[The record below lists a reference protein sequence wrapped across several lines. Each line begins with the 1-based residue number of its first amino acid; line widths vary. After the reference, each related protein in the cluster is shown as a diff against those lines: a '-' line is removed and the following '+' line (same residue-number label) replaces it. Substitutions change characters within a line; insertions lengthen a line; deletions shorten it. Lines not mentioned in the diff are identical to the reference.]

1 MKITNQQRG
10 TSEVKDPV
18 NQEDQENQST
28 KRTYRTSEPTELAN
42 QQNQSINRN
51 IETPNLVN
59 QHN

>member
-28 KRTYRTSEPTELAN
+28 KITFRTNEPTELAN
-42 QQNQSINRN
+42 QPNQ
-51 IETPNLVN
+51 
-59 QHN
+59 